1 MNTYEFLNQ
10 PKFATGG
17 SDGSAFKTALKSKE
31 DASTYFDC
39 NPSNK
44 EVLDE
49 SLAFEAKQVKV
60 ETFDA
65 NA

>member
-10 PKFATGG
+10 PKFAKDG
-17 SDGSAFKTALKSKE
+17 SDGSALKTALKSKD

-39 NPSNK
+39 NPSNR

-49 SLAFEAKQVKV
+49 SLAFEAK
-60 ETFDA
+60 
-65 NA
+65 